1 MPTSIR
7 VFAWHRILKM
17 AAITKPISEMNNI
30 DLPHSRQRGW
40 APDWLRILLHN
51 PVSIAGTVIVLAF
64 ALVAILAPVLAP
76 PADPTDPFQIPRDGY
91 LAQPSPPSAKHLFGT
106 TQGQYDIFY
115 GVVWGTR
122 TAFEIGLIVTG
133 ATVAIGGS
141 LGAVSAY
148 AGGWVDEIIQ
158 RFVEIVLAFPFLL
171 AALTLATVLVP
182 KFHNGLVSGMIA
194 LIAFGWPGY
203 ARLIRGDVLA
213 IKGRDYVV
221 AARAVGVPGWRILLL
236 HVLPNA
242 MYSLLVV
249 GSLDI
254 GTYVLTFAALSFL
267 GLGAEQGYADW
278 GQLLSFARNWI
289 PDLARYWYIVV
300 YPGAALLLFVLG
312 WNLIGDAFRDALD
325 PKMRG
330 QRAG

>member
-1 MPTSIR
+1 
-7 VFAWHRILKM
+7 M
-17 AAITKPISEMNNI
+17 AAITKPISEM
-30 DLPHSRQRGW
+30 DSTDEPHPRERGR
-40 APDWLRILLHN
+40 APGWVKVLLRN
-51 PVSIAGTVIVLAF
+51 PVSVSGALIVLAF

-76 PADPTDPFQIPRDGY
+76 PPDPTNPFEIPRDGFQ
-91 LAQPSPPSAKHLFGT
+91 AQPSPPSAKHLFGT

-122 TAFEIGLIVTG
+122 TAFEIGLVVTG
-133 ATVAIGGS
+133 ATVLIGGS

-148 AGGWVDEIIQ
+148 AGGWVDEVIQ
-158 RFVEIVLAFPFLL
+158 RLVEIVLAFPFLL

-203 ARLIRGDVLA
+203 ARLIRGDVLSV
-213 IKGRDYVV
+213 KGRDFVL
-221 AARAVGVPGWRILLL
+221 AARAVGVPDRRILIR
-236 HVLPNA
+236 HILPNA

-289 PDLARYWYIVV
+289 PDLARFWYIVV
-300 YPGAALLLFVLG
+300 FPGAALLLFVLG

-325 PKMRG
+325 PKMRSY
-330 QRAG
+330 R

>member
-1 MPTSIR
+1 MEAVNQSMQR
-7 VFAWHRILKM
+7 V
-17 AAITKPISEMNNI
+17 ITRATLRPQSRLPDWVRTLLRNPISI
-30 DLPHSRQRGW
+30 TG
-40 APDWLRILLHN
+40 LLIV
-51 PVSIAGTVIVLAF
+51 VSFIIIAL
-64 ALVAILAPVLAP
+64 LAPVLAP
-76 PADPTDPFQIPRDGY
+76 PPVPSQPFLIPRDGFA
-91 LAQPSPPSAKHLFGT
+91 AQPRPPDAKHPFGT
-106 TQGQYDIFY
+106 TQGQYDIYY
-115 GVVWGTR
+115 GVIWGTR

-133 ATVAIGGS
+133 LTVLIGGS
-141 LGAVSAY
+141 LGAVSGY
-148 AGGWVDEIIQ
+148 MGGWVDEIIQ

-171 AALTLATVLVP
+171 AALVMATILAP
-182 KFHNGLVSGMIA
+182 KIHNGLVSGMIA
-194 LIAFGWPGY
+194 LVSFGWPTY

-213 IKGRDYVV
+213 VKQRDFILS
-221 AARAVGVPGWRILLL
+221 ARAVGVPGWQILVR

-249 GSLDI
+249 ASLDI

-289 PDLARYWYIVV
+289 PDLYTYWYIVI

-330 QRAG
+330 YRG